1 MPKAIIAD
9 TSCLI
14 VLSKI
19 GELTLLARIYGQ
31 ITTTPV
37 IAKEYGEE
45 LPDWVTV
52 LEPADPSKQR
62 VLELHL
68 DRGEASAIALAMEL
82 AASTLILDDQKARKV
97 AERLGLSYTG
107 TIGVL
112 IKAKRSGH
120 LPALAPIL
128 EKIVSSGFHLSD
140 ALRTAALREAG
151 E

>member
-107 TIGVL
+107 TIGIL

-120 LPALAPIL
+120 LPALAPFSRRSFHP
-128 EKIVSSGFHLSD
+128 VSIFLMP
-140 ALRTAALREAG
+140 
-151 E
+151 